1 MGSLKTIINE
11 LAKNKLLVFFI
22 ILWGASMLIYAI
34 GNLGTYGLGVADFY
48 DVLWILGNLFDL
60 AAGIFLILFGIQLL
74 SPNFLGALNVEKTLT
89 YFLLLWAGQF
99 FFWGLYDLL
108 YYSGIVLLLAALVHF
123 IAGIILAFAAF
134 KLLTERVQTAP
145 PPPPPA

>member
-74 SPNFLGALNVEKTLT
+74 SPNFLEALKVEKTLIF
-89 YFLLLWAGQF
+89 FLLLWAGQF

-123 IAGIILAFAAF
+123 IAGIILAVAAF

>member
-74 SPNFLGALNVEKTLT
+74 SPNFLEALKVEKTLIF
-89 YFLLLWAGQF
+89 FLLLWAGQF

-123 IAGIILAFAAF
+123 IAGIILA
-134 KLLTERVQTAP
+134 LLLSSC
-145 PPPPPA
+145 

>member
-123 IAGIILAFAAF
+123 IAGIILAVAAF

>member
-74 SPNFLGALNVEKTLT
+74 SPNFLEALKVEKTLIF
-89 YFLLLWAGQF
+89 FLLLWAGQF

-134 KLLTERVQTAP
+134 KLLTERVQIAP

>member
-74 SPNFLGALNVEKTLT
+74 SPNSLGALNVEKTLT

-123 IAGIILAFAAF
+123 IAGIILAVAAF

>member
-1 MGSLKTIINE
+1 MGSLKTIIDE
-11 LAKNKLLVFFI
+11 LAKNKLLVFFVI
-22 ILWGASMLIYAI
+22 IWGASMLLYAI

-74 SPNFLGALNVEKTLT
+74 SPNFLGALKVEKTLIF
-89 YFLLLWAGQF
+89 FLLLWAGQF

-123 IAGIILAFAAF
+123 IAGIILAVAAF
-134 KLLTERVQTAP
+134 KLLTEGTPTSP

>member
-134 KLLTERVQTAP
+134 KLLPERVQTAP